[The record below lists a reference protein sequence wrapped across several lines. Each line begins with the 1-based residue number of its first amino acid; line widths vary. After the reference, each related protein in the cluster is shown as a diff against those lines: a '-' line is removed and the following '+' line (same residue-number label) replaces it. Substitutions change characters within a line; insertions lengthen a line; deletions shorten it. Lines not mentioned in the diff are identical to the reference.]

1 MSIWR
6 LIAKEILYRRLN
18 FALAALAVLVAV
30 GSLVAV
36 LTLLKGHDLRTE
48 GIAEVQAKK
57 AGEIGHNLQDDARRI
72 MLGLGYNVL
81 ILHKEQD
88 LGEFYTRGQASKTFP
103 ESYGDVLAQS
113 DIILVQHV
121 LPSLHRRME
130 WPEKQK
136 RVILV
141 GARGEAQRGHVDP
154 KKPLVQ
160 PVSPGEMVVGSV
172 LAAEAGLE
180 VGQTVTLL
188 GREFTVV
195 KVHDRRGDEDDYT
208 AWVHLS
214 DAQAM
219 FDQPGEVDTILA
231 LSCYCANTSADKML
245 EEIEKQVTRLLP
257 DTRVICLEHE
267 AAIRRATRA
276 SAGQRAEEFLALDQ
290 AGHES
295 LRAERAALAAWVI
308 PLVVVGCIVW
318 VGLMALGNVRARRPE
333 IGILRAMGVR
343 GGQVVAIFLGR
354 AVMVGLIGA
363 VIGYAIG
370 FAVAA
375 VWDAREAG
383 EGALT
388 GGPAGAAALFGPGLL
403 VAVLALA
410 PVLSAAA
417 SLVPA
422 LLAAQEDPAVV
433 LREE

>member
-36 LTLLKGHDLRTE
+36 LTLLKGHDVRTE
-48 GIAEVQAKK
+48 GIAAAQAQQ
-57 AGEIGHNLQDDARRI
+57 AGEISHGLQDDARRI
-72 MLGLGYNVL
+72 TLGLGYNVL
-81 ILHKEQD
+81 ILQRDQD

-103 ESYGDVLAQS
+103 EAYADRLAKS
-113 DIILVQHV
+113 NIVLVQHV
-121 LPSLHRRME
+121 LPSLHRRLE

-136 RVILV
+136 QIILI
-141 GARGEAQRGHVDP
+141 GARGEVQRGHMNP
-154 KKPLVQ
+154 KKPLIQ
-160 PVSPGEMVVGSV
+160 PVAPGEMVVGNV
-172 LAAEAGLE
+172 LAKEAGLE
-180 VGQTVTLL
+180 IGQKVTLL
-188 GREFTVV
+188 GREFAVA
-195 KVHDRRGDEDDYT
+195 KIHDRRGDEDDYT
-208 AWVHLS
+208 AWINLA
-214 DAQAM
+214 DAQEM
-219 FDQPGEVDTILA
+219 FNQEGKIDTILA
-231 LSCYCANTSADKML
+231 LSCFCADASLGSM
-245 EEIEKQVTRLLP
+245 EEQITGLLP
-257 DTRVICLEHE
+257 ETRVISLEHE

-276 SAGQRAEEFLALDQ
+276 SAGQRADEFVALDK
-290 AGHES
+290 AGHDS
-295 LRAERAALAAWVI
+295 LRVERAALAAWVI

-363 VIGYAIG
+363 IVGYGLG

-383 EGALT
+383 EGALA
-388 GGPAGAAALFGPGLL
+388 GGSVGPAALFGPGLL

-410 PVLSAAA
+410 PVLAAAA